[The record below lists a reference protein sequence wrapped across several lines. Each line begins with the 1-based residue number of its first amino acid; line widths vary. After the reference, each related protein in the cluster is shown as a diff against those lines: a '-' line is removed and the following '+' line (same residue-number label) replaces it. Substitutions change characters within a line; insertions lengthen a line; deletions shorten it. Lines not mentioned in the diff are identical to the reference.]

1 MWLQDVALILYAYSA
16 QAIGTGNLTG
26 SVTKTCADVL
36 HSYMYMHFFLISCER
51 SASYRGQH
59 NPSFQGCPV
68 LLLLLLHYSFTVV
81 CVCSVFYFFLLFY
94 PVKAIQEEKKAFLS
108 CYNLWEE
115 MHDLSCPAPSC
126 CGKSRLSH

>member
-51 SASYRGQH
+51 SAS
-59 NPSFQGCPV
+59 F
-68 LLLLLLHYSFTVV
+68 
-81 CVCSVFYFFLLFY
+81 
-94 PVKAIQEEKKAFLS
+94 
-108 CYNLWEE
+108 
-115 MHDLSCPAPSC
+115 
-126 CGKSRLSH
+126 SRLSCLASFVITLQLYSCVCMLCFLFLSSLLPSKSNPGGEKSISVML